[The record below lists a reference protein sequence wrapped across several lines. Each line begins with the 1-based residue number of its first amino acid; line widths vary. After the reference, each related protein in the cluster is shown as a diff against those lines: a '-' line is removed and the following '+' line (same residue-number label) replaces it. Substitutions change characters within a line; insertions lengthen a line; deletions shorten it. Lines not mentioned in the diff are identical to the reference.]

1 LLSRNCSTTVHDT
14 KNSTLPLARLITWR
28 VPPGRFLIVVFVFF
42 VTSSISVVTGSTSL
56 ITVPVLIAFG
66 VEPHVAVATNML
78 ALVFMSAGGSLPFAR
93 KGVIERRILPLG
105 IILTV
110 AGSAVGA
117 FLLLSIPAKAL
128 QLTIAC
134 AMIAIAIFSVRRHD
148 RESKQESKQESNQQ
162 SKQQSVSSASRAG
175 GYLLTFVLA
184 VYGGLFS
191 GGYVTMLTAA
201 FVFLLGLSFLQA
213 VATTKVI
220 NLFSSLVATAVFAW
234 RGIVDYKLGIVLG
247 MTMFVGAVVGG
258 HAAVRLSAAW
268 LRRIFVVTVIG
279 LAAKMAYALIR

>member
-1 LLSRNCSTTVHDT
+1 
-14 KNSTLPLARLITWR
+14 

-93 KGVIERRILPLG
+93 KGVIERSILPLG

-117 FLLLSIPAKAL
+117 FLLLSIPTKVL

-134 AMIAIAIFSVRRHD
+134 AMIGIAIFSVRRHD
-148 RESKQESKQESNQQ
+148 RESNQESNRESKQR
-162 SKQQSVSSASRAG
+162 SVSSASRAG